1 MDIMKKILTGSFLLL
16 FTNILFAQ
24 IQDPVSWSATSKKI
38 NDKTYEIHLTANI
51 DNGWHTYSQTT
62 PEGGP
67 VPTSIT
73 FTNNPLLTL
82 EGKTKEV
89 GKLEQ
94 HNEPLFGVDV
104 KQFSNKV
111 DFVQVVKL
119 KAPVK
124 TSVNVAV
131 EFMVCNDKQCLPPK
145 TQKFSVA
152 LK

>member
-1 MDIMKKILTGSFLLL
+1 MKKYLLAGVLL
-16 FTNILFAQ
+16 FCANFLFAQ
-24 IQDPVSWSATSKKI
+24 IQNPVSWTTSYKKI
-38 NDKTYEIHLTANI
+38 NDKTYEIHLTANM
-51 DNGWHTYSQTT
+51 NSGWHIYSQTT

-67 VPTSIT
+67 IPTSLT
-73 FTNNPLLTL
+73 FAKNPLVTM
-82 EGKTKEV
+82 EGKAKEV

-94 HNEPLFGVDV
+94 HVEPLFGNIDV

-111 DFVQVVKL
+111 DFVQLIKL

-131 EFMVCNDKQCLPPK
+131 EFMACNDKQCLPPK
-145 TQKFSVA
+145 TEKFSVA

>member
-1 MDIMKKILTGSFLLL
+1 MKKIITAGLFL
-16 FTNILFAQ
+16 FFSNILFAQ
-24 IQDPVSWSATSKKI
+24 IQNPVSWTATSKKI
-38 NDKTYEIHLTANI
+38 DDKTYEIHLTATI
-51 DNGWHTYSQTT
+51 EKGWHTYSQTT
-62 PEGGP
+62 PDGGP
-67 VPTSIT
+67 VPTSLS
-73 FTNNPLLTL
+73 FTKNPLLNM
-82 EGKTKEV
+82 EGNAKEV

-111 DFVQVVKL
+111 DFVQIVKL

-131 EFMVCNDKQCLPPK
+131 EYMVCNDKECLPPR
-145 TQKFSVA
+145 TEKFSVA

>member
-1 MDIMKKILTGSFLLL
+1 MKKYLLSGFLLL
-16 FTNILFAQ
+16 CVNLLFAQ
-24 IQDPVSWSATSKKI
+24 IQNPVSWTTSYKKI

-51 DNGWHTYSQTT
+51 DNGWHIYSQNT

-67 VPTSIT
+67 IPTSFT
-73 FTNNPLLTL
+73 FTKNPLITM
-82 EGKTKEV
+82 EGKAKEI

-94 HNEPLFGVDV
+94 HVEPLFDSINV

-111 DFVQVVKL
+111 DFVQLVKL

-145 TQKFSVA
+145 TEKFSVA

>member
-1 MDIMKKILTGSFLLL
+1 MKKIITAGFLLL
-16 FTNILFAQ
+16 FSNLLFAQ
-24 IQDPVSWSATSKKI
+24 IQNPVEWTATSKKI
-38 NDKTYEIHLTANI
+38 NDKTYEIRLTANI
-51 DNGWHTYSQTT
+51 NKGWHIYSQTT

-73 FTNNPLLTL
+73 FTKNPLLTI

-89 GKLEQ
+89 GKLEK

-104 KQFSNKV
+104 KQFSNNV

-124 TSVNVAV
+124 TSVDVAV
-131 EFMVCNDKQCLPPK
+131 EFMVCNDKQCLPPS
-145 TQKFSVA
+145 TRKFSVA

>member
-1 MDIMKKILTGSFLLL
+1 LAANF
-16 FTNILFAQ
+16 LFAQ
-24 IQDPVSWSATSKKI
+24 IQNPVSWTTSSKKI
-38 NDKTYEIHLTANI
+38 NDKTYEVHLTANL
-51 DNGWHTYSQTT
+51 NSGWHIYSQHT

-67 VPTSIT
+67 VPTSLT
-73 FTNNPLLTL
+73 FTKNPLVTV
-82 EGKTKEV
+82 EGKAKEV

-94 HNEPLFGVDV
+94 HVEPLFGNIDV

-111 DFVQVVKL
+111 DFVQLVKL

-145 TQKFSVA
+145 TEKLSVA
-152 LK
+152 LN